1 VKRILIVVAVGAA
14 ALAFAT
20 SAFGGTA
27 IVTGH
32 NASPPT
38 TASLGTTG
46 SGTPAGTLPF
56 TGVDLAGI
64 VIVAALLVGGG
75 LILRRTA
82 NRTH

>member
-14 ALAFAT
+14 ALAFAA

-27 IVTGH
+27 IVSGH

-38 TASLGTTG
+38 SASLGITG
-46 SGTPAGTLPF
+46 SGKSSGILPF
-56 TGVDLAGI
+56 TGLDLAGI
-64 VIVAALLVGGG
+64 AIVGVLLVGGG

-82 NRTH
+82 GRTH